1 VLEKC
6 EPWDAD
12 SFLLFY
18 RRQRVDQVRG
28 VPLLGPVIQT
38 ARDLDKYLTATRI
51 AANVQATFGVFIKRH
66 NAAQLSLAQSQAV
79 NGTSDYRTQPMK
91 TGQIWHLQPDED
103 VVGFSPTMPANQ
115 FDDVAK
121 FWVRLIACG
130 MGTTYEAVMS
140 DFGDMSFSA
149 SRVQLME
156 HDSINREWQRLLVQ
170 RVLQRLYRVW
180 VSKRMTAKL
189 LPFNPQAF
197 DKYKWIGPASESVDP
212 VGDASA
218 QLELMQA
225 KVMSKQRYY
234 TQLGLDWQSEM
245 AQVKREEEYAA
256 QIGMAGVNPGSEPVV
271 DDTEQV
277 EQTKEKEKKHETVED

>member
-1 VLEKC
+1 
-6 EPWDAD
+6 
-12 SFLLFY
+12 
-18 RRQRVDQVRG
+18 
-28 VPLLGPVIQT
+28 
-38 ARDLDKYLTATRI
+38 
-51 AANVQATFGVFIKRH
+51 
-66 NAAQLSLAQSQAV
+66 
-79 NGTSDYRTQPMK
+79 
-91 TGQIWHLQPDED
+91 
-103 VVGFSPTMPANQ
+103 
-115 FDDVAK
+115 
-121 FWVRLIACG
+121 

-156 HDSINREWQRLLVQ
+156 HDSINKEWQRLLVQ
-170 RVLQRLYRVW
+170 RVLQRIYRVW

-189 LPFNPQAF
+189 LPFNAQAF

-218 QLELMQA
+218 QLELMNA

-271 DDTEQV
+271 DDAEQV
-277 EQTKEKEKKHETVED
+277 EQDNEKDKEHEAIKD